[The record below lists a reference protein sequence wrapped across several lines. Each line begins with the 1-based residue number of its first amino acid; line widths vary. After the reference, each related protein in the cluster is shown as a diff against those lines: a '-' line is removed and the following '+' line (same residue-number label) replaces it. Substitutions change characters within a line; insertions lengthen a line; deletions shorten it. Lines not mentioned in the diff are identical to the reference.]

1 MAGKMQGGRGGPPL
15 QKMKKKIEYHGRRS
29 IRLKG
34 WDYSSPNYYFIT
46 LCVQNRENLFGNILN
61 GKMMLT
67 AIGSMI
73 EETWLVMQI
82 KYSGITVDEFVIMP
96 NHIHGIL
103 GLHVGAGLR
112 ACPFA
117 STIESGQEDPG
128 RTRGSAPT
136 GKYLSLSDVIRQ
148 FKTLTTK
155 KYSENV
161 IHSHWPEF
169 YKRLWQRNYFEH
181 IIRSEKELEQIR
193 QYIYDNPTNWQNDDE
208 NLLRE
213 R

>member
-1 MAGKMQGGRGGPPL
+1 MQ
-15 QKMKKKIEYHGRRS
+15 KKFDIRGRRS

-46 LCVQNRENLFGNILN
+46 LCVQNRENLFGNIVN

-67 AIGSMI
+67 EIGSMI

-82 KYSGITVDEFVIMP
+82 KYSGIAVDEFVVMP

-103 GLHVGAGLR
+103 GLHVGAAPH

-117 STIESGQEDPG
+117 STIELGQEDPG
-128 RTRGSAPT
+128 QTQGSAPT
-136 GKYLSLSDVIRQ
+136 GKFLSLSDMIRQ
-148 FKTLTTK
+148 FKTRTTK

-161 IHSHWPEF
+161 IRSNWPEF
-169 YKRLWQRNYFEH
+169 HKRLWQRNYYEH
-181 IIRSEKELEQIR
+181 IIRNEKELEQIR
-193 QYIYDNPTNWQNDDE
+193 EYILNNPAHWQDDDE
-208 NLLRE
+208 NPFRE
-213 R
+213 RQFIPGDRSS